1 LAEVY
6 VTALVVSFVGALA
19 ASPSARKAA
28 LRLSLVDMPDA
39 RKVHLQPVPYLGG
52 AAIVAG
58 FVLAVGSAASLLG
71 DLELTSEIWAILAGG
86 LVISAAGL
94 LDDALAL
101 PLQVKL
107 SVEIGLAAALFAAGV
122 RTHLFDVWAL
132 DLILTLGWI
141 VGITNAVNLMD
152 NMDGLTAGIS
162 AIAASYL
169 LALGADAGQAAIA
182 ALSAALTGSALGFLW
197 HNRPPARIFMGDSG
211 SLILGFMLA
220 ALGLEL
226 RFENIQ
232 EVTFFVPVA
241 LLAVPILDTLMTC
254 AARIRRGHSIFRAGR
269 DHVSHRLVAVGIS
282 PQGAVALLYLAGI
295 ASGWLGVVIAHA
307 ERNTAYLLMGWIVG
321 VGAFLAW
328 LLMRVE
334 LDA

>member
-1 LAEVY
+1 LTEVY
-6 VTALVVSFVGALA
+6 VTALVVSFFGALA
-19 ASPSARKAA
+19 ASPGARRVA
-28 LRLSLVDMPDA
+28 LRASLVDMPDV
-39 RKVHLQPVPYLGG
+39 RKVHLEPVPYLGG

-58 FVLAVGSAASLLG
+58 FVLAVASASLVG
-71 DLELTSEIWAILAGG
+71 ELELTSKTWAILAGG
-86 LVISAAGL
+86 LVICAAGL
-94 LDDALAL
+94 WDDARAL
-101 PLQVKL
+101 PVHFKL
-107 SVEIGLAAALFAAGV
+107 VVEIALAAGLYTAGV
-122 RTHLFDVWAL
+122 RTHLFDVWGL
-132 DLILTLGWI
+132 DFILTLGWI

-162 AIAASYL
+162 GIAASYL
-169 LALGADAGQAAIA
+169 LVLGADAGQSAIA
-182 ALSAALTGSALGFLW
+182 VLSAALAGGALGFLW

-211 SLILGFMLA
+211 SLFLGFMLA

-241 LLAVPILDTLMTC
+241 ILAVPILDTLMTC
-254 AARIRRGHSIFRAGR
+254 AARIRRGVSIFRGGR

-282 PQGAVALLYLAGI
+282 PRGAVALLYLAGI
-295 ASGWLGVVIAHA
+295 ATGWLGVVIAYA
-307 ERNTAYLLMGWIVG
+307 ERDTAYLLMGWIVG
-321 VGAFLAW
+321 VGVFLAW

>member
-1 LAEVY
+1 M
-6 VTALVVSFVGALA
+6 TALVVSFVGALA
-19 ASPSARKAA
+19 ASPSARKVA
-28 LRLSLVDMPDA
+28 LRLSLVDLPDA
-39 RKVHLQPVPYLGG
+39 RKVHLEPVPYLGG

-58 FVLAVGSAASLLG
+58 FVLAVGSASLVG
-71 DLELTSEIWAILAGG
+71 DLELSSEIWAILAGG
-86 LVISAAGL
+86 LLISAVGL
-94 LDDALAL
+94 VDDARAL
-101 PLQVKL
+101 PIQFKL
-107 SVEIGLAAALFAAGV
+107 SAEIALAAALYAAGV
-122 RTHLFDVWAL
+122 RTHLFEVWGL
-132 DLILTLGWI
+132 DLMLTLGWI

-169 LALGADAGQAAIA
+169 LALGADAGQPAIA
-182 ALSAALTGSALGFLW
+182 ALSAALAGGALGFLW

-211 SLILGFMLA
+211 SLFLGFMLA

-241 LLAVPILDTLMTC
+241 LLAVPILDTLMIC

-269 DHVSHRLVAVGIS
+269 DHISHRLVAVGIS
-282 PQGAVALLYLAGI
+282 PRGAVALLYLAGI
-295 ASGWLGVVIAHA
+295 ASGWLGVVIAYA
-307 ERNTAYLLMGWIVG
+307 ERDTAYLLMGWIVG
-321 VGAFLAW
+321 VGVFLAW

-334 LDA
+334 VDA

>member
-1 LAEVY
+1 LTEVY

-19 ASPSARKAA
+19 ASPSARRVA

-58 FVLAVGSAASLLG
+58 FVLAVGSASLVG
-71 DLELTSEIWAILAGG
+71 DIELSSEIWAILVGG

-94 LDDALAL
+94 LDDARASPM
-101 PLQVKL
+101 PLKL
-107 SVEIGLAAALFAAGV
+107 SVEIALAAALYAAGV
-122 RTHLFDVWAL
+122 RTHLFDVWGL

-182 ALSAALTGSALGFLW
+182 ALSAALAGSALGFLW

-211 SLILGFMLA
+211 SLFLGFMLA
-220 ALGLEL
+220 GLGLEL

-241 LLAVPILDTLMTC
+241 VLAVPILDTLMTG

-282 PQGAVALLYLAGI
+282 PRGAVALLYLAGI

-307 ERNTAYLLMGWIVG
+307 ERDTAYLLMGWIVG
-321 VGAFLAW
+321 VGAFLGW

-334 LDA
+334 VDA